1 MRRPSKQINKRCNC
15 NTHPA
20 NKEIIM
26 HNLKILV
33 FALLLISL
41 AAAPAYAKHRGCDGS
56 FDHGG
61 KGSGHFEQVK
71 QALDLTSQQ
80 EADFK
85 RILTASEE
93 ETASL
98 REESKANRET
108 IRSLFEA
115 EVLDEPRLRELT
127 SEQAK
132 LHVDMMIAKHATR
145 EKVDQ
150 ILSPEQQKKRAEF
163 RQQRMKKK
171 GHRRCEEP
179 GAGKAADM

>member
-1 MRRPSKQINKRCNC
+1 
-15 NTHPA
+15 
-20 NKEIIM
+20 M
-26 HNLKILV
+26 HYLKTLG

-41 AAAPAYAKHRGCDGS
+41 AVAPAYAKPQDCDGP
-56 FDHGG
+56 FDHSG
-61 KGSGHFEQVK
+61 KGPGHSKQFK

-80 EADFK
+80 EGDLK
-85 RILTASEE
+85 RIHTASKG

-98 REESKANRET
+98 RQETKANSEA
-108 IRSLFEA
+108 IRSVFEA

-132 LHVDMMIAKHATR
+132 LHADMMIEKHATR

-150 ILSPEQQKKRAEF
+150 ILTPEQQKKHEEF
-163 RQQRMKKK
+163 RQQRMGKK

-179 GAGKAADM
+179 GVGKAADM